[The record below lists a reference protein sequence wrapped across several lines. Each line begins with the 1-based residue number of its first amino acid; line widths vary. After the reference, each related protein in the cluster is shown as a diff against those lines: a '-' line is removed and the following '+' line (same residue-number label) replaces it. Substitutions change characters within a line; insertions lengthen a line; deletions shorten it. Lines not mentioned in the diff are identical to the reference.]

1 MSDPRL
7 DPTLRRIERNAL
19 LLSVAAAVVALIL
32 AGGAPDAALGVLG
45 GGALV
50 AGSYWVTR
58 SALEAMLGGGRA
70 SRARWAVLTL
80 LRYALLALA
89 AYVMIARFR
98 LHPVGLLV
106 GASAVVVS
114 VSLEAARLLVGARGT
129 E

>member
-32 AGGAPDAALGVLG
+32 AGGAPDTALGVLG

-50 AGSYWVTR
+50 AWSYWVTR

-89 AYVMIARFR
+89 AYVMIVRFR